1 MVNRSKLLSA
11 SLSITKHQW
20 DTTRLAETNMK
31 ERESYENIQT
41 LNYAYMQ
48 HLKIIFGNLQ
58 LAAKVN
64 IPYNLICPLAT
75 LAISHIIH
83 QLPSYLYIDASNF
96 NQQGT

>member
-1 MVNRSKLLSA
+1 MTNRSRLLSA

-41 LNYAYMQ
+41 LNYAYIQ
-48 HLKIIFGNLQ
+48 YLKIIFGNLQ

-64 IPYNLICPLAT
+64 IPYNPICPLTT
-75 LAISHIIH
+75 LAISHVIH
-83 QLPSYLYIDASNF
+83 QLSIYRYI
-96 NQQGT
+96 